1 MENEK
6 VNCTGAKQTIT
17 EKVNIMKKN
26 SDEIVKISNEISL
39 RIFGKVPET
48 YKRLDCDNTSNTTQ
62 KNIEDTLNN
71 IEGNIVDIRTILNE
85 VLKSL

>member
-26 SDEIVKISNEISL
+26 SDEIVKISNEISSK
-39 RIFGKVPET
+39 IFGYIPKT
-48 YKRLDCDNTSNTTQ
+48 YERLDCDNTSNTTQ